1 MKSDLSSEVFE
12 PLFQINNVNKAWLF
26 LCNILTNC
34 FDKHAPVITKRVK
47 GTFAPWLS
55 SEIKKLMNNRDKM
68 LRKFRKTNDNNHWDE
83 YKRLRNSSTA
93 ELRKA
98 KSDYHQS
105 LLTENRNNPRKFW
118 QAIKSI
124 FPSKKFR
131 VGVPAESN
139 LRKANAFCEFFS
151 SIAMKLKHTTFKL
164 REFIWNPPTVV
175 KQRTQQTFQFG
186 YVSTIFVERELKKLK
201 RKKAT
206 GFDNLPPGLLKD
218 AAAEIASP
226 LAYIINLSLRSG
238 QVPSQWKI
246 AEVIPL
252 HKSGSTDDNNN
263 FRPISIL
270 PVVSKILEKAV
281 HHQLMNYIEDNNLLS
296 DNQFGYRSMRSTELA
311 TTLFTDFIRK
321 SADNGLMTGA
331 VFLDLSK
338 AFDTLGHDRL
348 LQKLKSYGIKGLALQ
363 WFTDYLFQRSQI
375 VKLGQEHS
383 SPCPLVCGVPQGSIL
398 GPVLFLLFFD
408 DFSDCVH
415 HCNVLQFADDTVI
428 FISSKKVC
436 DIEYLLNRDLNSISL
451 YLKTNEL
458 VANLKKGKTESM
470 LFGTAKRISSLPG
483 DSRNLKLFFNDSPI
497 NFTDTLTHT

>member
-1 MKSDLSSEVFE
+1 M
-12 PLFQINNVNKAWLF
+12 
-26 LCNILTNC
+26 
-34 FDKHAPVITKRVK
+34 
-47 GTFAPWLS
+47 
-55 SEIKKLMNNRDKM
+55 
-68 LRKFRKTNDNNHWDE
+68 
-83 YKRLRNSSTA
+83 
-93 ELRKA
+93 
-98 KSDYHQS
+98 
-105 LLTENRNNPRKFW
+105 
-118 QAIKSI
+118 
-124 FPSKKFR
+124 
-131 VGVPAESN
+131 
-139 LRKANAFCEFFS
+139 
-151 SIAMKLKHTTFKL
+151 
-164 REFIWNPPTVV
+164 
-175 KQRTQQTFQFG
+175 
-186 YVSTIFVERELKKLK
+186 K

-226 LAYIINLSLRSG
+226 LAHIINLSLRSG

-252 HKSGSTDDNNN
+252 HKSGNTGDNNN

-270 PVVSKILEKAV
+270 PAVSKILEKAV
-281 HHQLMNYIEDNNLLS
+281 HHQLMNYIEGNNLLS
-296 DNQFGYRSMRSTELA
+296 DNQFDYRSMRSTELA
-311 TTLFTDFIRK
+311 TMLFTDFIRK

-375 VKLGQEHS
+375 VKLGQERF

-398 GPVLFLLFFD
+398 GPVLFLLFFN
-408 DFSDCVH
+408 DCIL

-428 FISSKKVC
+428 FVSSKKVC
-436 DIEYLLNRDLNSISL
+436 DIEYLLNSDLNSVSL
-451 YLKTNEL
+451 YLNTNEL

-483 DSRNLKLFFNDSPI
+483 DSRNLKLFFNDNPI
-497 NFTDTLTHT
+497 LSLIHI